1 MKRKALIKNP
11 SKLNLFVDLVMALA
25 FVTVMELRFTGLQ
38 IHELLGLAIA
48 VAFLTHIILHWRWVV
63 SVTLRFFKQLFHESR
78 LNYVLNLALF
88 VDLFIAT
95 LSGIVIS
102 RTLGLDFGSFER
114 ALPWERLHTLT
125 ADFSLMLVALHVA
138 LHWKWIVSHSKKYL
152 FNFHLPRPKAR
163 NLDTQP
169 VPVATSSQNVSAS

>member
-1 MKRKALIKNP
+1 VKRKALIKNP
-11 SKLNLFVDLVMALA
+11 TKLNLFIDIVMALA

-88 VDLFIAT
+88 ADLLLAT
-95 LSGIVIS
+95 VSGIVIS
-102 RTLGLDFGSFER
+102 RTLGLNFGSFER
-114 ALPWERLHTLT
+114 ALPWERLHSLS
-125 ADFSLMLVALHVA
+125 ADPAL
-138 LHWKWIVSHSKKYL
+138 L
-152 FNFHLPRPKAR
+152 
-163 NLDTQP
+163 
-169 VPVATSSQNVSAS
+169 